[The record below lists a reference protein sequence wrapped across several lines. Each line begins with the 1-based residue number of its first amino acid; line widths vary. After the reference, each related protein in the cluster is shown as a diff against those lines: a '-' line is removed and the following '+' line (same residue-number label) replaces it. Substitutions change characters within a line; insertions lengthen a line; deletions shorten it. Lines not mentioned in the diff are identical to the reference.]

1 MQKPMVAYAW
11 TTPPPIP
18 PSRPAVPGLTPRSI
32 VRFSISAAVK
42 RRTPPL
48 VDASIHALYE
58 TRLAGA
64 CEESAGGASA
74 VSPWDQALVDCEREE
89 DQHAIECAR
98 PASKRGEPSDS
109 LPRIPPL
116 LHTVAAAA
124 GMDWD
129 L

>member
-1 MQKPMVAYAW
+1 MQKPMVAYAC

-64 CEESAGGASA
+64 CEECAGGVSA
-74 VSPWDQALVDCEREE
+74 VSPWNQALVDCAGEE
-89 DQHAIECAR
+89 NQLSVGCAR
-98 PASKRGEPSDS
+98 PDSKRRESDL

-116 LHTVAAAA
+116 LQTVAAAA